1 MPYIGRS
8 TEAFGVRTRYTYTP
22 SAGDTSV
29 SGADVNGLSLSFTDG
44 AYVDV
49 FLNGDFDFDQF
60 GEGDSIQKGGTR
72 TDTEI
77 V

>member
-29 SGADVNGLSLSFTDG
+29 SGADVNGLSLSFTDVSNTSDS
-44 AYVDV
+44 APECPNNLAFNRK
-49 FLNGDFDFDQF
+49 FLHF
-60 GEGDSIQKGGTR
+60 S
-72 TDTEI
+72 
-77 V
+77 